1 MNKLLKTSFN
11 IFHKAD
17 PTNEALVNAVKF
29 TVPCIVGAICWSFFN
44 RPFTFFI
51 SFVPAVSF
59 FTIIPYSTYKDK
71 FLSLTSFL
79 LFMAILQM
87 IIAVFYSHHII
98 MMILLFIAI
107 FLAVANTKYKYS
119 IIFAV
124 LWAVIYM
131 VFPQGAN
138 NGIIRTIEIVC
149 IAAIVVILIFIYEY
163 FFSILILRSSI
174 VYLTEIITDAIDLVT
189 APEKERTEINLMK
202 KYIFNS
208 PISFRPEAAVEKIYL
223 EKTDKIEHRMLIKMI
238 NKGKIINKEE
248 FYFRKNIQ
256 YRTFISPIYIR
267 LRRLFRDSTFLL
279 KYRSCKNDIENI
291 LPSTSLLI
299 NDINKVLNG
308 IIIALKSE
316 KSTIPSLKTINIEKW
331 KNEYAL
337 FIKSN
342 KDKADDDTLEALFGL
357 NCIIIDTEIICSL
370 LSNRP

>member
-1 MNKLLKTSFN
+1 
-11 IFHKAD
+11 
-17 PTNEALVNAVKF
+17 
-29 TVPCIVGAICWSFFN
+29 
-44 RPFTFFI
+44 
-51 SFVPAVSF
+51 
-59 FTIIPYSTYKDK
+59 
-71 FLSLTSFL
+71 
-79 LFMAILQM
+79 
-87 IIAVFYSHHII
+87 